1 MVTNGSDKYKIT
13 QVLVLLKANGDA
25 QITLYSD
32 IQISGQGKWSTTKD
46 PKVINLKIT
55 GGIVDENPNV
65 TGKLVLGEDGK
76 SIASLTVQGRG
87 ISGSKYEINFVA
99 EEKVTPSP
107 EESAN
112 RKIARWPW

>member
-99 EEKVTPSP
+99 EEKASPAP
-107 EESAN
+107 EESTN
-112 RKIARWPW
+112 RKTAGRPW